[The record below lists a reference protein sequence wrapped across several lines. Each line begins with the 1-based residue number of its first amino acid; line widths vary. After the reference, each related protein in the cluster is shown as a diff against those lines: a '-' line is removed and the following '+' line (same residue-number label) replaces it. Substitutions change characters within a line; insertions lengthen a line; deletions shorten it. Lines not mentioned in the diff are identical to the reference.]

1 MIQPQNRLKNNPD
14 LMESY
19 WFEFWDLTQK
29 KFLIEKELY
38 LSSHLS
44 LYISILVINGS
55 KYSFFFFISLFLF
68 PISWAFSS
76 ILSQF
81 FLLLS
86 HISFCP
92 ICLKNN
98 HYSQS
103 TVYLLISSFSTS
115 PLSYCPFYP
124 LHCGWDWEYIQYRRE
139 QLTQHLAQGL

>member
-55 KYSFFFFISLFLF
+55 KYSFSSLYLSFFFQSLGLFLLSF
-68 PISWAFSS
+68 PNFFCYYLIFLFALFALKTTTTHKALSTFWFPPFRPLPFPTALFTLS
-76 ILSQF
+76 IVDETGN
-81 FLLLS
+81 
-86 HISFCP
+86 I
-92 ICLKNN
+92 
-98 HYSQS
+98 YSTEGNS
-103 TVYLLISSFSTS
+103 
-115 PLSYCPFYP
+115 
-124 LHCGWDWEYIQYRRE
+124 
-139 QLTQHLAQGL
+139 